1 MLLQN
6 QYPLTHHPCFSS
18 QRQDLWARIHL
29 PVAKRCN
36 VKCIFCDHQK
46 GASCHTS
53 RPGYSAGLMSP
64 SEAIDRTREE
74 LHKNSNLKIVAISGP
89 GEPLYN
95 EETFEVLE
103 RIQDLDINCKLCLST
118 NGVLLS
124 EKADVLVNLGVE
136 SVSVSMSGINSEV
149 VARIYEWAIVDGTIL
164 RDLRMA
170 KQIYS
175 RQLKG
180 IQHAFQKG
188 LIVKVN
194 TILIPGLN
202 TVDIQPLAEQISSAG
217 AVLQN
222 IVPLVPYC
230 TSEELRSPTPE
241 ELETARIIGSEFIPQ
256 FYHCRQCRSD
266 VVGIPGNDRI
276 L

>member
-6 QYPLTHHPCFSS
+6 QYPLTHHPCFSN

-36 VKCIFCDHQK
+36 VKCIFCDHQS

-53 RPGYSAGLMSP
+53 RPGYSARLMSAN
-64 SEAIDRTREE
+64 EAIHRTLEE
-74 LHKNSNLKIVAISGP
+74 RNKNSNLKIIAISGP

-95 EETFEVLE
+95 EETFETLE
-103 RIQDLDINCKLCLST
+103 MIQSLDIDCKLCLST
-118 NGVLLS
+118 NGVLLN
-124 EKADVLVNLGVE
+124 EKTGKLVNLGVE
-136 SVSVSMSGINSEV
+136 SISVSMSGINPEV
-149 VARIYEWAIVDGTIL
+149 VARIYEWAIIDGAIM

-180 IQHAFQKG
+180 IQHASRNG

-202 TVDIQPLAEQISSAG
+202 TGDIQPLAKQISSAG

-230 TSEELRSPTPE
+230 TSEELRPPTPN
-241 ELETARIIGSEFIPQ
+241 ELKTARIIGSEFISQ
-256 FYHCRQCRSD
+256 FHHCRQCRSD

-276 L
+276 I